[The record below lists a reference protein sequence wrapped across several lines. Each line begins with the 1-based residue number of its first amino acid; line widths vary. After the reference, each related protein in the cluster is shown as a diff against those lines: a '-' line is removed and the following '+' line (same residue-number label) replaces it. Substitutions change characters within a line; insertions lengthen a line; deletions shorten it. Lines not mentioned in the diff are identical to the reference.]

1 MVMPSVPMASVP
13 VPSAAPA
20 GIPDSERAQVLEAL
34 QEVDFYAS
42 LCLMDDAQ
50 RMLQQ
55 LVDKY
60 GDVDVIHDAKVK
72 LGC

>member
-1 MVMPSVPMASVP
+1 MPGMSTASVPMPSV
-13 VPSAAPA
+13 APA
-20 GIPDSERAQVLEAL
+20 GIPDSERTQVLDAL

-42 LCLMDDAQ
+42 LCLMDDAK

-60 GDVDVIHDAKVK
+60 GDVDVIHDARVK
-72 LGC
+72 LGY